1 MDSIIT
7 PNRLTLLRIFLL
19 PFPCLL
25 LLSGSYSGKIGALIT
40 GFLLAITD
48 YLDGILARKYRK
60 VTSIGAILDPIADKI
75 FVASVYLVL
84 VYLNYFSFLPVF
96 FILLR
101 EILVSFLRSWFPDKI
116 KVSKIAKLKTLFQ
129 MSFAGLAVL
138 FYTYL
143 PSYKYLID
151 YSLWL
156 IAIFSFVSAIPY
168 FHRVWYKVKE
178 FRKNLKNFFKSLF
191 SLSYP
196 LALLLSFPLAGSLF
210 WINIIAI
217 SFFFFKKAL
226 VKGFPKWA
234 YEKVGI
240 YILITGSLV
249 IEYVYFKK
257 LFFSLWLILGFSFFK
272 DGWESLKFMWKVL
285 KLQ

>member
-226 VKGFPKWA
+226 VKGFPSWA